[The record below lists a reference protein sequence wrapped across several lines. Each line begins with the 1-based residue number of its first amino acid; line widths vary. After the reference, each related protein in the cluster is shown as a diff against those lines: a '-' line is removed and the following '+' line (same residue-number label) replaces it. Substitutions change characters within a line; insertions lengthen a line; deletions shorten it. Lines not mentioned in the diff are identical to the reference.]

1 MLPDVST
8 SPLSL
13 LLDAYATQ
21 PHYYDHIAPIFEH
34 FGGTF
39 YISPSTQRPGQV
51 TRGLPASNDLLMVA
65 GFPDLKRTR
74 RPVVF
79 VEHGIGE
86 NYNLK
91 DGHYSGGEG
100 RERVVLF
107 LCPNRRVFE
116 ANEKLY
122 PGRSVIVGS
131 PRLEWLATRQKPRE
145 VRDGHLRVAVSF
157 HWQCRIHPQAG
168 SALGDFQAHLRHW
181 ATDPRIELV
190 GHAHPRIASHAE
202 RIYAAAGIPFVRD
215 FTKVLEWADVY
226 AVDNSST
233 LFEAAALGL
242 DVVVLDSPH
251 YTKEE
256 TGFRFWKYAD
266 IGPRIKPGDSL
277 PDAAILAVAE
287 RTVYDDL
294 RHRMVNEIFGPVE
307 GSTTKAVTA
316 IRTVIN
322 GQPSPASAADGGTDS
337 SQPSLFG

>member
-1 MLPDVST
+1 MPS
-8 SPLSL
+8 S
-13 LLDAYATQ
+13 LDAYATQ
-21 PHYYDHIAPIFEH
+21 PHYHDHIAPIFEH
-34 FGGTF
+34 FDGTF
-39 YISPSTQRPGQV
+39 YVSPSAQRPGQV
-51 TRGLPASNDLLMVA
+51 TRGLPKSDELLMVA

-74 RPVVF
+74 RPAVF

-86 NYNLK
+86 NYGLA
-91 DGHYSGGEG
+91 DGHYAGGNG
-100 RERVVLF
+100 RDRVVLF
-107 LCPNRRVFE
+107 LCPNQRVFD
-116 ANEKLY
+116 ANEKVY

-131 PRLEWLATRQKPRE
+131 PRLESLKQHNPRGSHWGSTS
-145 VRDGHLRVAVSF
+145 RRLRVAVSF

-168 SALGDFQAHLRHW
+168 SALGDYQAHLRHW

-242 DVVVLDSPH
+242 PVVVMDSPH
-251 YTKEE
+251 YTSEE

-277 PDAAILAVAE
+277 PDAANLAVAD
-287 RTVYDDL
+287 RSVYADI
-294 RHRMVNEIFGPVE
+294 RHRMVNEIFGPIE

-322 GQPSPASAADGGTDS
+322 GQPSPAPAADGGTDS
-337 SQPSLFG
+337 PQPSLFG